1 MLLHY
6 RFAVTGVTM
15 PNTKRFL
22 MGITLLFLMIGC
34 ASKPA
39 KPALNLS
46 RTTGLGL
53 TYDSSREAFLD
64 MRNYFMS
71 SWDMPSPGFRYLDFD
86 NYGSQSFYK
95 LTVNPT
101 DDYETSIYDVGP
113 DLERQIAE
121 LYERG
126 VKTQGFIED
135 NLKRRETRVNA
146 KVCPDIPQLFEKI
159 TQAFEENIR
168 AFKLGSRGGLYTDS
182 PRVDRYFY
190 SGAPSEVIELDM
202 TEDKTALFR
211 STSDFK
217 NYVEQCAKVAGYV
230 KQY

>member
-1 MLLHY
+1 MQ
-6 RFAVTGVTM
+6 
-15 PNTKRFL
+15 NTKPFL
-22 MGITLLFLMIGC
+22 MVVALLLLVIGC
-34 ASKPA
+34 ASKPT

-46 RTTGLGL
+46 RTTGLGS

-64 MRNYFMS
+64 MREYFVNL
-71 SWDMPSPGFRYLDFD
+71 WDLPSPGFRYLDFD

-95 LTVNPT
+95 LTVNPIG
-101 DDYETSIYDVGP
+101 DYETSVYDAGP
-113 DLERQIAE
+113 DLEGQITD

-135 NLKRRETRVNA
+135 NLKRKEIRVNA
-146 KVCPDIPQLFEKI
+146 KVCPEIPQLFEKI
-159 TQAFEENIR
+159 RQAFEENIR
-168 AFKLGSRGGLYTDS
+168 TFKLGSRGGIYTDS

-202 TEDKTALFR
+202 TEDKTVLFK

-217 NYVEQCAKVAGYV
+217 NYIEQCAQAAGYI